1 MKNNYFSKLII
12 AAVLIFVLTASFV
25 LPIAES
31 LAEESENLEETC
43 QLDRIEEDCKNLSDD
58 ECQILLEKCADYL
71 QEKASLIDKD
81 ISKTEKEK
89 KTLQNQIYILSSRI
103 KQLDYQ
109 IYQNNL
115 MVKDLGLQIDD
126 TGDSIYKTSLKIEKS
141 KMQLSQILREVYEQD
156 QKSMV
161 EVLLGEKELSDFFD
175 NLVALDALNS
185 ENRELLESIKG
196 LKIYLEEQKGSLDGE
211 KVELESMVKLQTIQK
226 QDSAKT
232 KQDKNYFLK
241 LTEAEYQ
248 EHVKEKQEVEASAT
262 EIRARIFEL
271 IGVPDAPTFG
281 EAYEMAKSVEA
292 ITGVRPALL
301 LAVLTQESN
310 IGKNVGQ
317 CYLKDPKTGEGIII
331 YNGKKVSNVMKPSRD
346 VEPFLTITKELGR
359 DSYKT
364 PVSCPMSYGYGG
376 AMGPAQFIP
385 STWIAYRDRLKKI
398 AGRPVDPWEIKDS
411 FLAAAVYLSDYGG
424 TKQTYNDEF
433 NAALS
438 YFAGPGWYNS
448 DYKSY
453 YKRDYGYP
461 VMNLAERYEAEIKV
475 LEGK

>member
-1 MKNNYFSKLII
+1 MKSNYFSKLII
-12 AAVLIFVLTASFV
+12 VAVLTFVITAGFV
-25 LPIAES
+25 LPRTESFAE
-31 LAEESENLEETC
+31 ASENLEEVC
-43 QLDRIEEDCKNLSDD
+43 QLDRIEKDCENLSND
-58 ECQILLEKCADYL
+58 ECQKLLEKCADYL

-81 ISKTEKEK
+81 ISKTEQEK

-126 TGDSIYKTSLKIEKS
+126 TGESIYKTSLKIEKS

-161 EVLLGEKELSDFFD
+161 EVLLEEEELSDFFD
-175 NLVALDALNS
+175 NLVALDALNF
-185 ENRELLESIKG
+185 ENRELLKSIKG
-196 LKIYLEEQKGSLDGE
+196 LKIYLEEQEESLDEE
-211 KVELESMVKLQTIQK
+211 KVELESMVELQIIQK
-226 QDSAKT
+226 EDSAKT
-232 KQDKNYFLK
+232 KQDKNYFLE
-241 LTEAEYQ
+241 LTGAEYQ
-248 EHVKEKQEVEASAT
+248 EHMKQKEEVEATAA

-281 EAYEMAKSVEA
+281 EAYEIAKNVEA
-292 ITGVRPALL
+292 ITGVRPAFL

-317 CYLKDPKTGEGIII
+317 CYLKDPETGEGIVA
-331 YNGKKVSNVMKPSRD
+331 YNGEKIARVMKPSRD

-359 DSYKT
+359 DPYKT

-385 STWIAYRDRLKKI
+385 STWIAYRERLKKI

-411 FLAAAVYLSDYGG
+411 FLAAATYLSDYGG

-438 YFAGPGWYNS
+438 YFAGPGWYKS
-448 DYKSY
+448 KYKSY
-453 YKRDYGYP
+453 YQRDYGYP
-461 VMNLAERYEAEIKV
+461 VMNLTERYEAEIKV
-475 LEGK
+475 LEK